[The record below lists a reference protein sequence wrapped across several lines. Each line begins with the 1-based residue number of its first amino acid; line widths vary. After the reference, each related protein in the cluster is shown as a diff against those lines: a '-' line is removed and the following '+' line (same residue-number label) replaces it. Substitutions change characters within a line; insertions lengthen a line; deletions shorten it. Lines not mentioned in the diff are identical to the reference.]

1 MRTLLIGV
9 LLSAGIHARAQ
20 YTHFNRTYFEQ
31 SADTIFISSY
41 YIENTSSGLAS
52 ISLTNVD
59 LEMGYNKTEY
69 NIDGDITSFNNNAQ
83 QTLGWGDGGLP
94 NNSVLKIGQDSTIC
108 VHTAP
113 TNCEGTI
120 PYLFLLNSEA
130 EFLWNHLFTEW
141 MECDPWVQIDP
152 IGLCAYSDT
161 SFLLVCLYRPNS
173 NNNLSQFRFT
183 AFDFSGNIL
192 SNFTSSAI
200 EWPYF
205 HDTSISRL
213 NDHFILSGNGSVCGT
228 YDIQVVKTD
237 LEGNVIQSNCYGNQA
252 WQQGEPISSGVLDSD
267 GNQIV
272 MYSRC
277 ENYHWVS
284 EIESKLHV
292 LKVNTEDLS
301 VIYDNHI
308 AFDIL
313 DNGLISSGGIFTSV
327 KEVPQGGYIGT
338 FYYGEPTF
346 QYVQAGIMK
355 VTYEG
360 ELDWVKLYHP
370 PNDFEFN
377 VLYDIIPTPDG
388 GFAAVGVSSD
398 NTAQKH
404 WLLKLDNCGYEQPSG
419 CPAVVGVNEEQ
430 NILQL
435 QLWPNPFYNL
445 LKAVLPQN
453 ASRVFITD
461 MTGRIVQEEKVYYP
475 NQQFDVSQLATG
487 VYLFNVECDDGR
499 VMGQRVVKQ

>member
-9 LLSAGIHARAQ
+9 LLSAGMYARAQ
-20 YTHFNRTYFEQ
+20 YTHFNNININETGNGFEF
-31 SADTIFISSY
+31 AYHLNIYNDTI
-41 YIENTSSGLAS
+41 ES
-52 ISLTNVD
+52 IMFVS
-59 LEMGYNKTEY
+59 
-69 NIDGDITSFNNNAQ
+69 NNAQ
-83 QTLGWGDGGLP
+83 FGAKIRSADLQGNILENSFFPSQYYSIGGRQLGNSVVELGDTSYVMLFTQVDNCQTPRPTIQRINKLGGLIWELTFEDWMTP
-94 NNSVLKIGQDSTIC
+94 CESPIYFN
-108 VHTAP
+108 P
-113 TNCEGTI
+113 TSIFKNDV
-120 PYLFLLNSEA
+120 N
-130 EFLWNHLFTEW
+130 
-141 MECDPWVQIDP
+141 QI
-152 IGLCAYSDT
+152 T
-161 SFLLVCLYRPNS
+161 LVCLVRPDQM
-173 NNNLSQFRFT
+173 NNLAQLRFT
-183 AFDFSGNIL
+183 TFNTEGIQIADFT
-192 SNFTSSAI
+192 TSAP

-205 HDTSISRL
+205 QDTSISRL
-213 NDHFILSGNGSVCGT
+213 NDHLILSGNGIVCGT

-252 WQQGEPISSGVLDSD
+252 WQQGEPRSSGVLDSD
-267 GNQIV
+267 GNQVV

-313 DNGLISSGGIFTSV
+313 DNGLISTGAIFTSV
-327 KEVPQGGYIGT
+327 KEVPSGGYIGT
-338 FYYGEPTF
+338 FYYYEPTF

-388 GFAAVGVSSD
+388 GFASVGVSSD

-404 WLLKLDNCGYEQPSG
+404 WLLKIDACGYEQPSG
-419 CPAVVGVNEEQ
+419 CPAVVGVNEDQSE
-430 NILQL
+430 LQL

-461 MTGRIVQEEKVYYP
+461 MTGRIVHEEKVYYP

-499 VMGQRVVKQ
+499 VLGEGVVKR